1 MNNLFVCKNA
11 TKTIGNFK
19 IEDINFELK
28 PGYILGIIGR
38 NGSGKTTLLRTLMG
52 SYKLDKNLRNEN
64 VKNAKAN
71 NDKVNW
77 DSDVLINNI
86 SISENVKDYK
96 ENIAYVFC
104 NTPFNELASS
114 IENGKT
120 YGRYYKTFDMEK
132 YLKLLEQFDV
142 PAKSN
147 IGKLSKGQSIKQ
159 QLAFALSYDAKVY
172 FFDEP
177 TGNLDVEFRDLFY
190 KYIREIVAD
199 GERSVIY
206 ASHLVEEMEEFADYI
221 LWLKNENEVGKVKFY
236 GDIDSLRNNYLLVE
250 ATETVLDKIPK
261 DIIVGGRKRENHSE
275 MLIKVTDEKSAGVKV
290 RQEQNGDNKISKE
303 IKDNSRYASLKEIMY
318 YEEKGEIL

>member
-11 TKTIGNFK
+11 TKTIGNYK

-52 SYKLDKNLRNEN
+52 SYKLDKNLRNGK
-64 VKNAKAN
+64 VMD
-71 NDKVNW
+71 DKVNQ

-86 SISENVKDYK
+86 SVSEDVKCYK
-96 ENIAYVFC
+96 ENIAFVFC
-104 NTPFNELASS
+104 DTPFNEALSS
-114 IENGKT
+114 IENGKA
-120 YGRYYKTFDMEK
+120 YGRYYKTFDMDK
-132 YLKLLEQFDV
+132 YLELLEKFDV
-142 PAKSN
+142 PAKSKV
-147 IGKLSKGQSIKQ
+147 GKLSKGQSIKQ

-177 TGNLDVEFRDLFY
+177 TGNLDIQFRDLFY

-199 GERSVIY
+199 GEKSVIY

-250 ATETVLDKIPK
+250 ATEAVLNKIPK
-261 DIIVGGRKRENHSE
+261 EIIVGGRKRENHSE
-275 MLIKVTDEKSAGVKV
+275 MLIKVTDEKSRGVKV
-290 RQEQNGDNKISKE
+290 KQEQNGDKKISKE

>member
-1 MNNLFVCKNA
+1 MNNLFVCKNV
-11 TKTIGNFK
+11 TKTVGNYK

-52 SYKLDKNLRNEN
+52 SYKFDKNLLKSK
-64 VKNAKAN
+64 VK
-71 NDKVNW
+71 NDKVNQ

-86 SISENVKDYK
+86 SIIEDVKAYK
-96 ENIAYVFC
+96 ENMAYVFC
-104 NTPFNELASS
+104 ETPFNKALTS
-114 IENGKT
+114 IDNGKV
-120 YGRYYKTFDMEK
+120 YGRYYKTFDMDK
-132 YLKLLEQFDV
+132 YLKLLEEFDV
-142 PAKSN
+142 PAKSK

-177 TGNLDVEFRDLFY
+177 TGNLDIQFRDLFY
-190 KYIREIVAD
+190 KYVREIVAD
-199 GERSVIY
+199 GDKSVIY

-236 GDIDSLRNNYLLVE
+236 GDIDTLRNNYLLVE
-250 ATETVLDKIPK
+250 ATEVVLDTIPK
-261 DIIVGGRKRENHSE
+261 DIIVAGRKRENHSE
-275 MLIKVTDEKSAGVKV
+275 MLIKITDEKNSGVKTT
-290 RQEQNGDNKISKE
+290 QEQKNDNKISNE
-303 IKDNSRYASLKEIMY
+303 IKENSRYASLKEIMY